1 MDPVKEKLNLLKKLA
16 NEKKSL
22 NHGNQQ
28 IENENELEDIEAQSF
43 NQTEEANAY
52 HNLIYDRVENDQD
65 DSELDEDDDDDDS
78 NNNNAQTE
86 NLLQD
91 SDSNTNQVITNE
103 QDYESSNKKA
113 RTLNEPLKLAYSLS
127 ENNIELIKADNTTIN
142 TINSSIINDSECNNN
157 NNNNESLFVY
167 DDDKQEPKQNINLIE
182 SLANNENKENFSNL
196 DNKNTNT
203 SSAEP
208 TSMQKGI
215 IAKQN
220 ELLVD
225 KKPAYKYLQN
235 SIESSSATTPK
246 YINRIKELY
255 DKERSCSTE
264 SINLPISAK
273 KNLFPL
279 INQNLAKSPSL
290 LKLSPQS
297 SINNN
302 NTNLATINS
311 EDQDSSLQ
319 GKAPLAL
326 PEISIDGAN
335 LVDDTSQI
343 SDVDESSVFSM
354 TSAAYNKASTKSEP
368 IVTSSGH
375 NRSSKYIR
383 HLRDTFNS
391 GRSDSIDNLKRNSF
405 NVSFNQI
412 DELNSLNR
420 NVSPLPNSTSANTQ
434 VEKMKEKFSKINDTT
449 EARKVQQTTNNR
461 SSSIFAFENNVNKP
475 IEPPVSNLQNLELRF
490 PLKNEENN
498 IELPEKRKESPKALR
513 KYQKSKTSDL
523 TGLIF
528 VNNAKEDAQKDEQ
541 NSDYDMLIDKYGID
555 AKYSHENAI
564 IRSTLFSHRARPNT
578 AQQEAA
584 QTNDNAMPMM
594 KQENK
599 PQKKVISLVLRELVL
614 EGGAILVHLMYK
626 YIASFL
632 YKLFLKISN

>member
-142 TINSSIINDSECNNN
+142 TINSSIINDSECN